1 MDQSSLSYHN
11 LKQDKELSIQD
22 LLTKETKKK
31 KKTTLQFT
39 PLKFGVIL
47 IFPPR
52 VSKFGLVPLLLCSI
66 LIGALPSIPGTNVSV
81 KCRLSLS
88 CMLVGPI
95 KSCHLN

>member
-31 KKTTLQFT
+31 TTLQFT

-47 IFPPR
+47 IFPLR

-95 KSCHLN
+95 KSCHVN